1 MPRCNSCGRF
11 TQKPR
16 QEMDGRTQRIY
27 CDFCY
32 AEREWKL
39 EDETHAPG
47 ENERSLSL
55 PRLGWWSRFRQWLG
69 KL

>member
-1 MPRCNSCGRF
+1 MPRCDSCGRF
-11 TQKPR
+11 TQTPHR
-16 QEMDGRTQRIY
+16 EMDGRTQRAY

-39 EDETHAPG
+39 EDELRTPG
-47 ENERSLSL
+47 EKDRPL
-55 PRLGWWSRFRQWLG
+55 PLPQLGWWTRLRQWLG